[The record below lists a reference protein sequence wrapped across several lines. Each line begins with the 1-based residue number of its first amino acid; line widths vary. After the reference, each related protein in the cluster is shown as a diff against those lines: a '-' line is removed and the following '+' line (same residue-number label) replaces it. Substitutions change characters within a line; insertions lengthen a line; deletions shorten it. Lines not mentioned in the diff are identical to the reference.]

1 MSFIRKRE
9 ANSHWFTKTLIVMG
23 AGVCLVLG
31 VVGIILP
38 VIPGLL
44 FLALA
49 AILIARVSRRAANY
63 LDEHPGWRRQQ
74 RFWKRSQHLAFHE
87 RVQLACLLTVR
98 YVVDGLHNLSETL
111 FTRKS

>member
-1 MSFIRKRE
+1 MSLIRMRE
-9 ANSHWFTKTLIVMG
+9 TNNHWFTKTLVVIG

-74 RFWKRSQHLAFHE
+74 RLWERSQHLAFHE
-87 RVQLACLLTVR
+87 RVQLASLLTVR
-98 YVVDGLHNLSETL
+98 YVVDGLHNIRATL
-111 FTRKS
+111 FTKRS